1 MYRSLDP
8 QAIVAT
14 LEALERRIDER
25 FPDSGIGQVAREL
38 LQVGRESSDR
48 VERIQRPHVPLRIV
62 ICVLVLAISAVI
74 FIMVPAII
82 ARLFQAGWSLDTSL
96 AITEP
101 ALNEL
106 IFLGAMIIFFVSL
119 ERRWRRNHALRAIH
133 ELRSLAHVV
142 DMHQLTKDPQHAL
155 HPEQSVDT
163 PSSPKRVLTPFQLS
177 RYLDYC
183 AEMFSLIGKLSALY
197 VQDFDDPAVIASV
210 NDVDQL
216 TTGLSRK
223 VWQKIVILHSLQEG
237 TTPLVSRSVAT
248 PATPSDASGE
258 ETS

>member
-14 LEALERRIDER
+14 LEALKRRIDER
-25 FPDSGIGQVAREL
+25 FPDSGIGQVAGEL
-38 LQVGRESSDR
+38 LQVGQESSDR
-48 VERIQRPHVPLRIV
+48 VERIQRPHIPLRIV
-62 ICVLVLAISAVI
+62 VGVLVVAVSAVI
-74 FIMVPAII
+74 FVMVPAIL
-82 ARLFQAGWSLDTSL
+82 ARLFQAGWSLDVSL

-155 HPEQSVDT
+155 HPEHSIDT
-163 PSSPKRVLTPFQLS
+163 PSSPKRVLTPFELS

-237 TTPLVSRSVAT
+237 STPLVTRGAGAERS
-248 PATPSDASGE
+248 PSDPGGE
-258 ETS
+258 TP